1 MKRKAETERN
11 VAENMAEITKVKGKT
26 EEDRTSLIK
35 ERRDHEVELEKIAI
49 LKKLAANPDV
59 AVYGNYKDN
68 IVAMLAA
75 NKLGLSL

>member
-1 MKRKAETERN
+1 M
-11 VAENMAEITKVKGKT
+11 VAECMAQITRVRGKT
-26 EEDRTSLIK
+26 EEDRAGLIR
-35 ERRDHEVELEKIAI
+35 ERRDHEVALEKITI
-49 LKKLAANPDV
+49 LRKLAANPDV